1 MNDILFELRWRGL
14 IQEETEGVDNFL
26 GSKKVT
32 LYNGF
37 DPTGDSLHIGHLVPL
52 LALARFQRMGHTPIA
67 LAGGGTALIGD
78 PSGKSAERPLLTID
92 DIHANTERLKPQLAK
107 LLDFEVKSNPA
118 MLLNNIDWLQQL
130 SMFDYLREVGKHFT
144 INYMMAKD
152 SVKSRTERD
161 QGISYTEFS
170 YMLLQAYDFLHLQ
183 RTYGCELQTGGSD
196 QWGNITAGIELNRR
210 AAGKKVHALAYPLIT
225 RADGSKFGKTASG
238 DSVWLDEK
246 KTSPYKFYQ
255 FWYNV
260 DDRDIIAY
268 LKIFTWLS
276 QEKIESLQQEMAQSP
291 EGRIPQKELA
301 VSMTKMI
308 HGESGLAKAE
318 RASAILFGGEIEGLS
333 ADDVSDIFSDV
344 PRATI
349 ARPKL
354 MDTNFGLTDLV
365 AETGLSS
372 SKSEARRL
380 IKNGGL
386 SINNN
391 RIDDEKA
398 PINPAWL
405 IEGKYLILRRGK
417 KDYLL
422 IEIVD

>member
-1 MNDILFELRWRGL
+1 MIEILSELRWRGL
-14 IQEETEGVDNFL
+14 IQEETEGVDKFL
-26 GSKKVT
+26 SSRKVT

-52 LALARFQRMGHTPIA
+52 LALARFQQMGHTPIA

-78 PSGKSAERPLLTID
+78 PSGKSDERPLLTID
-92 DIHANTERLKPQLAK
+92 EIHANTENLKPQLEK
-107 LLDFEVKSNPA
+107 LLDFEVKTNPA
-118 MLLNNIDWLQQL
+118 KLLNNIDWLQPL
-130 SMFDYLREVGKHFT
+130 SMFDYLRDVGKHFT

-161 QGISYTEFS
+161 QGISYMEFS

-210 AAGKKVHALAYPLIT
+210 ADGKKVHALAYPLIT
-225 RADGSKFGKTASG
+225 RADGTKFGKTASG
-238 DSVWLDEK
+238 ESVWLDEK

-260 DDRDIIAY
+260 DDRDVIAY

-276 QEKIESLQQEMAQSP
+276 KEEIETLHQEMVQTP
-291 EGRIPQKELA
+291 EARIPQKELA
-301 VSMTKMI
+301 TAVTKMI
-308 HGESGLAKAE
+308 HDESGLAKAE
-318 RASAILFGGEIEGLS
+318 RASTVLFGGDIAGLN
-333 ADDVSDIFSDV
+333 AEDISDIFSDV
-344 PRATI
+344 PRAKVTKS
-349 ARPKL
+349 RLFNP
-354 MDTNFGLTDLV
+354 DFGVTDL
-365 AETGLSS
+365 ALDTGLSS
-372 SKSEARRL
+372 SKGEARRL

-386 SINNN
+386 SVNNI

-398 PINPAWL
+398 LINPQTL
-405 IEGKYLILRRGK
+405 IEGKYLVLRRGK
-417 KDYLL
+417 KEYRLV
-422 IEIVD
+422 EFVD

>member
-1 MNDILFELRWRGL
+1 MSDILSELRWRGL
-14 IQEETEGVDNFL
+14 IQEETEGVDDYL
-26 GSKKVT
+26 DSRRVT

-37 DPTGDSLHIGHLVPL
+37 DPTGDSLHIGNLVPL

-78 PSGKSAERPLLTID
+78 PSGKSAERPLLSIEE
-92 DIHANTERLKPQLAK
+92 IHANTENLRPQLAK

-118 MLLNNIDWLQQL
+118 KLLNNIDWLQPL

-144 INYMMAKD
+144 VNYMMAKD

-183 RTYGCELQTGGSD
+183 RTHGCTLQTGGSD

-210 AAGKKVHALAYPLIT
+210 ADAKKVHALAYPLIT
-225 RADGSKFGKTASG
+225 RADGTKFGKTASG
-238 DSVWLDEK
+238 ESVWLDEK

-260 DDRDIIAY
+260 DDRDVVSY

-276 QEKIESLQQEMAQSP
+276 KEEIDSLQHEMEQTP
-291 EGRIPQKELA
+291 EARIPQKELA
-301 VSMTKMI
+301 VSVTKMI

-318 RASAILFGGEIEGLS
+318 RASAVLFGGDIEGLN
-333 ADDVSDIFSDV
+333 ADDISDIFSDV
-344 PRATI
+344 PRAKVTKS
-349 ARPKL
+349 KL
-354 MDTNFGLTDLV
+354 LTPDYYVTDLIMD
-365 AETGLSS
+365 TGLSS
-372 SKSEARRL
+372 SKGEARRL
-380 IKNGGL
+380 IKNGGI

-391 RIDDEKA
+391 RIDDEKV
-398 PINPAWL
+398 L
-405 IEGKYLILRRGK
+405 IDLPMLVEGKYLVLRRGK
-417 KDYLL
+417 REYRLV
-422 IEIVD
+422 EVDD

>member
-1 MNDILFELRWRGL
+1 MSEILAELRWRGL
-14 IQEETEGVDNFL
+14 IQEETEGVDDFL
-26 GSKKVT
+26 SSKKVT

-92 DIHANTERLKPQLAK
+92 EIHANVNNLKPQLAK

-118 MLLNNIDWLQQL
+118 KLLNNIDWLQRL
-130 SMFDYLREVGKHFT
+130 SMFDYLRDVGKHFT
-144 INYMMAKD
+144 VNYMMAKD

-170 YMLLQAYDFLHLQ
+170 YMLLQAYDFLFLR
-183 RTYGCELQTGGSD
+183 RTYDCELQTGGSD

-210 AAGKKVHALAYPLIT
+210 ADGKKVHALAYPLIT
-225 RADGSKFGKTASG
+225 RADGTKFGKTASG
-238 DSVWLDEK
+238 ESVWLDEK
-246 KTSPYKFYQ
+246 RTSPYRFYQ

-260 DDRDIIAY
+260 DDRDVIAY
-268 LKIFTWLS
+268 LKIFTWLTK
-276 QEKIESLQQEMAQSP
+276 EEIESLREEMVQTP
-291 EGRIPQKELA
+291 EARIPQKELA
-301 VSMTKMI
+301 VSVTKMI

-318 RASAILFGGEIEGLS
+318 RASGVLFGGDIAGLN
-333 ADDVSDIFSDV
+333 AEDISDIFSDV
-344 PRATI
+344 PRAKVANNTLLNPDYC
-349 ARPKL
+349 A
-354 MDTNFGLTDLV
+354 TDLV
-365 AETGLSS
+365 VDAGLSS
-372 SKSEARRL
+372 SKGEARRL
-380 IKNGGL
+380 INNGGI

-398 PINPAWL
+398 SIDPPML
-405 IEGKYLILRRGK
+405 IEGKYLVLRRGK
-417 KDYLL
+417 KEFRLV
-422 IEIVD
+422 EVV

>member
-1 MNDILFELRWRGL
+1 MSDIVAELRWRKL
-14 IQEETEGVDNFL
+14 IQEETEGVDEFL
-26 GSKKVT
+26 GSRKVT

-78 PSGKSAERPLLTID
+78 PSGKSDERPLLSID
-92 DIHANTERLKPQLAK
+92 EIHANTENLKPQLEK

-118 MLLNNIDWLQQL
+118 KLLNNIDWLQPL

-144 INYMMAKD
+144 ISYMMAKD

-183 RTYGCELQTGGSD
+183 RAYGCELQTGGSD

-210 AAGKKVHALAYPLIT
+210 ADGKKVHALAYPLIT
-225 RADGSKFGKTASG
+225 RADGTKFGKTASG
-238 DSVWLDEK
+238 ESVWLDEK
-246 KTSPYKFYQ
+246 KTSPYRFYQ

-260 DDRDIIAY
+260 DDRDVIAY

-276 QEKIESLQQEMAQSP
+276 KDEIESLQLEMAQSP
-291 EGRIPQKELA
+291 EARIPQKELA
-301 VSMTKMI
+301 IHVTKMI

-318 RASAILFGGEIEGLS
+318 RASAVLFGGDIEGLN
-333 ADDVSDIFSDV
+333 AEDISDIFSDV
-344 PRATI
+344 PRAEI
-349 ARPKL
+349 IRSRLFSPQ
-354 MDTNFGLTDLV
+354 FGVTDLAV
-365 AETGLSS
+365 DIGLSS
-372 SKSEARRL
+372 SKGEARRL
-380 IKNGGL
+380 IKNNGL

-391 RIDDEKA
+391 RVDDEKA
-398 PINPAWL
+398 SFDLSML
-405 IEGKYLILRRGK
+405 IEGRYLILRRGK
-417 KDYLL
+417 KEYRLVEV
-422 IEIVD
+422 IG